1 MERIYL
7 DNAAT
12 TRVRPEV
19 AEAVLPAMT
28 ETYGNA
34 SSVHSF
40 GREAK
45 KAMEKARAQV
55 AAAIGAKKEEIYFTA
70 GGSEAD
76 NWAIK
81 GAAHAL
87 RRKGL
92 HIITTAIEHHAVLH
106 TCQALEKEGF
116 EVTYLPVDE
125 YGLVTPEQV
134 EAAIRPDTILVSVM
148 AANNEIGTIEPIA
161 EIGAVCR
168 AHKVLF
174 HTDAVQAVGHM
185 PLDVAAMQIDMLS
198 LSGHKFYAPKGVG
211 ALYIRTGVRI
221 ENLIEGGA
229 QERSRRAGT
238 ENVPAIVGMGKAIE
252 LITAEMA
259 EENARISGLRDRL
272 IAGILDAIPE
282 SRLNGHPTKRLPGN
296 VNVSIR
302 YIEGEAL
309 LLSLDMAGIA
319 ASSGSACTSG
329 SLDPSH
335 VLLAIGLP
343 HEIAH
348 GSLRLTI
355 GRDNTQDEIDRVLEE
370 LPKIVSRLRAMSPLY
385 DDRTL

>member
-161 EIGAVCR
+161 EIGAICR

-229 QERSRRAGT
+229 QERNRRAGT
-238 ENVPAIVGMGKAIE
+238 ENVPAIVGMGRAIE

-355 GRDNTQDEIDRVLEE
+355 GRDNTQAEIDRVLEE